1 MSFYRASSV
10 NREAEK
16 IQSED
21 ALSVHPSFK
30 YQDNHRYVTLYKR
43 RPSSLLSRL
52 KTVDMSKVGD
62 VISVVLW
69 AVSIPVVFSLGSI
82 VVV

>member
-69 AVSIPVVFSLGSI
+69 AVSIPVIFSLGSI